1 MKQYHSVEEILELY
15 SNKDALEVIEI
26 MMEKEVLRSLKEMEN
41 SPSDLHGLVEA
52 SNAGYVSGIMWVR
65 NELAKVN
72 EALKK

>member
-41 SPSDLHGLVEA
+41 SQSDLHGLVEA
-52 SNAGYVSGIMWVR
+52 SN
-65 NELAKVN
+65 
-72 EALKK
+72 

>member
-26 MMEKEVLRSLKEMEN
+26 MMEKEVLRSLKEMQL
-41 SPSDLHGLVEA
+41 PSSDQYGLVEA

-65 NELAKVN
+65 NELAKIN